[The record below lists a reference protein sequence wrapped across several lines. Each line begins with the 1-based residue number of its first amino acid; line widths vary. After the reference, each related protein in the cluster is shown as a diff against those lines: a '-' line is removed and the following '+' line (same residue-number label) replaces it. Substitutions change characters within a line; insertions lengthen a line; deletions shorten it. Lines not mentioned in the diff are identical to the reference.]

1 MGAAKP
7 SIRLVSAPASP
18 VAGRTQFGGES
29 ALLPTARW
37 PESDGCALPLL
48 AQIDLAALPPV
59 TRGLPTSGLLSFFY
73 DFEAMPQGGG
83 HDRTGYEVVYTPD
96 PASACELPSDTSTIS
111 VKPLLAVPDI
121 TVPPFRSI
129 EMDALDFSRDDRE
142 RYWDFRH
149 AVLQLASTGDGPV
162 NRILGHPDGI
172 QGCMQRILQ
181 FETRGL
187 TLPKGVYSWY
197 EHPRA
202 EELMPGAHDWRL
214 LLQVDSDADHF
225 DTYWGDNGSLFFWIH
240 RDDLEARRFE
250 RSWLVL
256 QCH

>member
-7 SIRLVSAPASP
+7 SIRLTSAPASS
-18 VAGRTQFGGES
+18 AGGKLQFGGDF

-37 PESDGCALPLL
+37 PESNGCALPLL
-48 AQIDLAALPPV
+48 AQIDLTALSPI
-59 TRGLPTSGLLSFFY
+59 TYGLPASGILSFFY
-73 DFEAMPQGGG
+73 DFEEMPHGGG
-83 HDRTGYEVVYTPD
+83 HDRAGYEVIYTPD
-96 PASACELPSDTSTIS
+96 PSSAYALPSDTSTIS
-111 VKPLLAVPDI
+111 IKPLLAVPDI

-129 EMDALDFSRDDRE
+129 EMDALDFSQADRD

-149 AVLQLASTGDGPV
+149 AVLGLVSSEGPV

-172 QGCMQRILQ
+172 QGCMQRTLQ

-187 TLPKGVYSWY
+187 TLPKGVYSWH

-214 LLQVDSDADHF
+214 LLQVDSDADLF
-225 DTYWGDNGSLFFWIH
+225 DTYWGDNGRLFFWIH
-240 RDDLEARRFE
+240 RDDLEARRFD

-256 QCH
+256 QCY